1 MIGYLTG
8 KVIFSDGQQA
18 IVLTRSGIGH
28 EVYLSR
34 MVAEGDEV
42 ELFISH
48 IFRETDQTLYAFINY
63 SEKKIFETLL
73 KVKGVGAK
81 SAYSIIKH
89 LGPAQTVRSIK
100 LEDKISLQSVPGIGP
115 KAAAQIV
122 LDLKG
127 KVDQLVFTIPE
138 EVSWRESSEERDEGG
153 KNNTKIVKDK
163 KLAKNRAET
172 SNRKID
178 VDTLVRETLLACR
191 ELGFKDFQVTNV
203 IREVLEEEEIES
215 TEALMQ
221 KVLKNLAT
229 QVR

>member
-1 MIGYLTG
+1 MIGYITG

-18 IVLTRSGIGH
+18 IILTRSGIGH

-48 IFRETDQTLYAFINY
+48 IFRENDQALYAFINY

-89 LGPAQTVRSIK
+89 LGPAQTIRSIK
-100 LEDKISLQSVPGIGP
+100 LEDKASLQSVPGIGP

-138 EVSWRESSEERDEGG
+138 EMSWRETSPDRDEERTSTAKDAKEKKKTKSKSEGPH
-153 KNNTKIVKDK
+153 
-163 KLAKNRAET
+163 
-172 SNRKID
+172 RKID
-178 VDTLVRETLLACR
+178 VDTIIRDAACVS
-191 ELGFKDFQVTNV
+191 G
-203 IREVLEEEEIES
+203 IRL
-215 TEALMQ
+215 
-221 KVLKNLAT
+221 
-229 QVR
+229 